1 MENGKKKKGELKI
14 KNAGKQRG
22 VSVSSKFK
30 NESGK
35 RRVGNMGTRRGASAS
50 RILPP
55 MALDENKGRTAMAK

>member
-1 MENGKKKKGELKI
+1 MENRKKKKGELKI

-30 NESGK
+30 IEAGK

-55 MALDENKGRTAMAK
+55 MALDENEGRIAMAK

>member
-30 NESGK
+30 NKAGK
-35 RRVGNMGTRRGASAS
+35 RRVGNMGTRRGASVS

-55 MALDENKGRTAMAK
+55 TALDENDRRTAMTK